1 MRALGRRLPDG
12 QLGVA
17 ALIDMT
23 AREAVD
29 DDWHR
34 CFIALVPDDATRHAL
49 AALPVG
55 SAARRVVADQLHM
68 TLAFLGSVAPEK
80 GALLAGR
87 LASVVAPLPPQRA
100 ERIEY
105 WPSAAHPRLVV
116 VPFEGNYG
124 LIELEARVRELVAG
138 FGLPVDEHR
147 PFRPHITLAR
157 FARSARPAREASV
170 GRASPGAALPPDE
183 TTLDV
188 VPRFTMLT
196 LYSST
201 LARHGARYRALAS
214 VAVPPA

>member
-1 MRALGRRLPDG
+1 
-12 QLGVA
+12 
-17 ALIDMT
+17 MT

-34 CFIALVPDDATRHAL
+34 CFIALVPDAATRDAL

-55 SAARRVVADQLHM
+55 SAARRVLVDQLHM
-68 TLAFLGSVAPEK
+68 TVAFLGSIAPEK
-80 GALLAGR
+80 GAMLAGR
-87 LASVVAPLPPQRA
+87 LGAVVAPLLPQRA
-100 ERIEY
+100 ERSEY

-116 VPFEGNYG
+116 VPFAAGDG
-124 LIELEARVRELVAG
+124 LAALEARVRELVAG
-138 FGLPVDEHR
+138 LGLPVDDHR

-157 FARSARPAREASV
+157 FARSAGPAREASV
-170 GRASPGAALPPDE
+170 GRASPRAALPPGE

-188 VPRFTMLT
+188 VPRFDTLT

-214 VAVPPA
+214 MAVPLA

>member
-1 MRALGRRLPDG
+1 MRALGRRVPDG
-12 QLGVA
+12 QFGVA
-17 ALIDMT
+17 ALISMT

-34 CFIALVPDDATRHAL
+34 CFIALVPDSATRDAL

-55 SAARRVVADQLHM
+55 AAARRVAVDQLHM
-68 TLAFLGSVAPEK
+68 TVAFLGSVAPKK
-80 GALLAGR
+80 GALLAAR
-87 LASVVAPLPPQRA
+87 LASVVTPLPPQRA
-100 ERIEY
+100 QRTEY

-116 VPFEGNYG
+116 VPFDGNYG
-124 LIELEARVRELVAG
+124 LGELEARVRELVG
-138 FGLPVDEHR
+138 GLGLPVDEHR

-170 GRASPGAALPPDE
+170 GRASPRAELPPDE
-183 TTLDV
+183 TPLDV
-188 VPRFTMLT
+188 VPRFNRLT